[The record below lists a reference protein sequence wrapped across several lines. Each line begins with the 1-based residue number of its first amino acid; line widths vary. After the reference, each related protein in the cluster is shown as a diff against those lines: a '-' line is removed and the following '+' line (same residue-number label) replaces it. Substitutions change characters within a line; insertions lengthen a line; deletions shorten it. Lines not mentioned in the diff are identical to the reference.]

1 MPERPYAQ
9 NAFESMRERRKREME
24 SRLARVKELRIS
36 YQRKIIGTA
45 VIFFIILIIVCAL
58 LPSDDAAG
66 MRTSGTRISIRARLR
81 FCKAWKKILSRF
93 LPFFKNRVFYKRT
106 RFFYE
111 GSMND
116 P

>member
-24 SRLARVKELRIS
+24 SVKELRIS

-66 MRTSGTRISIRARLR
+66 YENKWNKDINSRQAQ
-81 FCKAWKKILSRF
+81 ILQS
-93 LPFFKNRVFYKRT
+93 LEENFK
-106 RFFYE
+106 
-111 GSMND
+111 
-116 P
+116 

>member
-9 NAFESMRERRKREME
+9 NAFESTRERRRREME

-58 LPSDDAAG
+58 LPSNDAAG
-66 MRTSGTRISIRARLR
+66 YENKWNKDINSRQAQ
-81 FCKAWKKILSRF
+81 ILQS
-93 LPFFKNRVFYKRT
+93 LEENFK
-106 RFFYE
+106 
-111 GSMND
+111 
-116 P
+116 

>member
-24 SRLARVKELRIS
+24 SRLVRVKELRIS

-66 MRTSGTRISIRARLR
+66 YENKWNKDIKSRQAQ
-81 FCKAWKKILSRF
+81 ILQS
-93 LPFFKNRVFYKRT
+93 LEENFK
-106 RFFYE
+106 
-111 GSMND
+111 
-116 P
+116 

>member
-58 LPSDDAAG
+58 LPSDDAAAYENKWNKDINS
-66 MRTSGTRISIRARLR
+66 RQAQ
-81 FCKAWKKILSRF
+81 ILQS
-93 LPFFKNRVFYKRT
+93 LEENFK
-106 RFFYE
+106 
-111 GSMND
+111 
-116 P
+116 

>member
-24 SRLARVKELRIS
+24 SRLARVKELRIP

-58 LPSDDAAG
+58 LPSNDAAG
-66 MRTSGTRISIRARLR
+66 YENKWNKDINSRQAQ
-81 FCKAWKKILSRF
+81 ILQS
-93 LPFFKNRVFYKRT
+93 LEENFK
-106 RFFYE
+106 
-111 GSMND
+111 
-116 P
+116 

>member
-66 MRTSGTRISIRARLR
+66 YENKWNKDINSRQAQILQSLEENFKLVLAIFLKPRIL
-81 FCKAWKKILSRF
+81 
-93 LPFFKNRVFYKRT
+93 
-106 RFFYE
+106 
-111 GSMND
+111 
-116 P
+116 

>member
-9 NAFESMRERRKREME
+9 NAFGSMRERRKREME

-66 MRTSGTRISIRARLR
+66 YENKWNKDINSRQAQ
-81 FCKAWKKILSRF
+81 ILQS
-93 LPFFKNRVFYKRT
+93 LEENFK
-106 RFFYE
+106 
-111 GSMND
+111 
-116 P
+116 

>member
-24 SRLARVKELRIS
+24 SRLVRVKELRIS

-58 LPSDDAAG
+58 LPSNDAAG
-66 MRTSGTRISIRARLR
+66 YENKWNKDINSRQAQ
-81 FCKAWKKILSRF
+81 ILQS
-93 LPFFKNRVFYKRT
+93 LEENFK
-106 RFFYE
+106 
-111 GSMND
+111 
-116 P
+116 

>member
-9 NAFESMRERRKREME
+9 NAFESMLERRKREME

-66 MRTSGTRISIRARLR
+66 YENKWNKDINSRQAQ
-81 FCKAWKKILSRF
+81 ILQS
-93 LPFFKNRVFYKRT
+93 LEENFK
-106 RFFYE
+106 
-111 GSMND
+111 
-116 P
+116 

>member
-9 NAFESMRERRKREME
+9 NAFESMQERRKREME

-66 MRTSGTRISIRARLR
+66 YENKWNKDINSRQAQ
-81 FCKAWKKILSRF
+81 ILQS
-93 LPFFKNRVFYKRT
+93 LEENFK
-106 RFFYE
+106 
-111 GSMND
+111 
-116 P
+116 

>member
-58 LPSDDAAG
+58 LPSDDAVGYENKWNKDINSRQAQ
-66 MRTSGTRISIRARLR
+66 
-81 FCKAWKKILSRF
+81 ILQS
-93 LPFFKNRVFYKRT
+93 LEENFK
-106 RFFYE
+106 
-111 GSMND
+111 
-116 P
+116 

>member
-9 NAFESMRERRKREME
+9 NAFESTRERRRREME

-66 MRTSGTRISIRARLR
+66 YENKWNKDINSRQAQ
-81 FCKAWKKILSRF
+81 ILQS
-93 LPFFKNRVFYKRT
+93 LEENFK
-106 RFFYE
+106 
-111 GSMND
+111 
-116 P
+116 

>member
-24 SRLARVKELRIS
+24 IRLARVKELRIS

-58 LPSDDAAG
+58 LPPNDAAG
-66 MRTSGTRISIRARLR
+66 YENKWNKDINSRQAQ
-81 FCKAWKKILSRF
+81 ILQS
-93 LPFFKNRVFYKRT
+93 LEENFK
-106 RFFYE
+106 
-111 GSMND
+111 
-116 P
+116 

>member
-45 VIFFIILIIVCAL
+45 VILFIILIIVCAL

-66 MRTSGTRISIRARLR
+66 YENKWNKDINSRQAQ
-81 FCKAWKKILSRF
+81 ILQS
-93 LPFFKNRVFYKRT
+93 LEENFK
-106 RFFYE
+106 
-111 GSMND
+111 
-116 P
+116 

>member
-24 SRLARVKELRIS
+24 SRLVRVKELRIS

-66 MRTSGTRISIRARLR
+66 YENKWNKDINSRQAQ
-81 FCKAWKKILSRF
+81 ILQS
-93 LPFFKNRVFYKRT
+93 LEENFK
-106 RFFYE
+106 
-111 GSMND
+111 
-116 P
+116 

>member
-58 LPSDDAAG
+58 LPSNDAAG
-66 MRTSGTRISIRARLR
+66 DENKWNKDINSRQAQ
-81 FCKAWKKILSRF
+81 ILQS
-93 LPFFKNRVFYKRT
+93 LEENFK
-106 RFFYE
+106 
-111 GSMND
+111 
-116 P
+116 

>member
-24 SRLARVKELRIS
+24 SRWARVKELRIS

-66 MRTSGTRISIRARLR
+66 YENKWNKDINSRQAQ
-81 FCKAWKKILSRF
+81 ILQS
-93 LPFFKNRVFYKRT
+93 LEENFK
-106 RFFYE
+106 
-111 GSMND
+111 
-116 P
+116 

>member
-24 SRLARVKELRIS
+24 IRLARVKELRIS

-66 MRTSGTRISIRARLR
+66 YESKWNKDINSRQAQ
-81 FCKAWKKILSRF
+81 ILQS
-93 LPFFKNRVFYKRT
+93 LEENFK
-106 RFFYE
+106 
-111 GSMND
+111 
-116 P
+116 